1 MRLVSILI
9 RNYRLHKE
17 IRIEFDPARTL
28 VGGRNESG
36 KSTIIEAVHRA
47 LFLKA
52 KGNTEYHKAMVST
65 LHVGHPEVELTFET
79 AGVRYIVR
87 KRFGTNGSTTLAPS
101 NSETLNGEG
110 AEAELARVLNVEAGV
125 GGKTMASQWAHLW
138 VWQGKA
144 CDDPSSHASANVG
157 GLLQRLQQMGGGG
170 ALQSERDAQV
180 ASYFSGLQNSI
191 YTNSGRPKAGS
202 ALEIAESSAAE
213 AQERLR
219 IAIERIQRLESA
231 ADDLETATKTVISSE
246 ATIEGLQLERDRTDA
261 REKKIQIERQH
272 ESEHSNS
279 ARTAREQCAAIE
291 SANLDIASAQSDILS
306 LKEGLKPKQEA
317 IARLEVLLATAKAEA
332 AAAENEAR
340 KAAVVARKA
349 RLAYEL
355 AGLRIQLIER
365 SEILRKL
372 TEKAGKVAKMRSALA
387 ASEKEMSK
395 LPVLDR
401 SKLNK
406 IQKLESEVSRSHA
419 ALEAIAT
426 AVEVI
431 SANKPVKI
439 GGKEILPGERRILTQ
454 ESEIVAGTSLRL
466 RVQPGGGTT
475 LGDARKAKDEAEKD
489 LRGLLDSLG
498 LASPKDAIE
507 IGAQREDLAGRIKT
521 TRAEIAAMD
530 AEDIDRE
537 LEVARNNLTTSRAE
551 VERHEALVEET
562 KAPADIEA
570 AEESAKVLKRLLR
583 EAEGY
588 EAEANGAKDVA
599 SKSLQR
605 AEQALAA
612 AKDDSAQQKMS
623 LGRREAQLEILL
635 RNHGDD
641 ASRNKK
647 LSELKAARIAAE
659 TLLAAT
665 VAAINELQPDLIE
678 DDKVRIERAIKA
690 ATDEQNDARSRIAVA
705 KAALRSD
712 GSEDPATEL
721 ATARARAHSAEEE
734 RVSQV
739 RHAKAIA
746 LLDMLFREEQ
756 RGLAERFTKPLAD
769 RISGYLRCIFGPEAG
784 VQLRLEDNEFTGLRL
799 LRPKFGNS
807 PFAFDALSGGAK
819 EQTAAAYR
827 LAMAEVLAAD
837 YDGCLPVVFDDA
849 FAYSDPERVG
859 EMQRMLNLA
868 ANRGLQVIILTCNPA
883 DYASLG
889 AKLVTLRSESYLQGQ
904 MNSRATGVVG
914 GFPNEPVDHSPTPSE
929 EGSVNSAIEV
939 TDELRKT
946 LLEGLL
952 SLGGSSGN
960 GSLRE
965 KLDWDEATY
974 IAVKGDLLAAGRL
987 QSGRG
992 RGGSVSLSPN

>member
-1 MRLVSILI
+1 MYENKYLL
-9 RNYRLHKE
+9 
-17 IRIEFDPARTL
+17 
-28 VGGRNESG
+28 
-36 KSTIIEAVHRA
+36 
-47 LFLKA
+47 
-52 KGNTEYHKAMVST
+52 
-65 LHVGHPEVELTFET
+65 
-79 AGVRYIVR
+79 
-87 KRFGTNGSTTLAPS
+87 GTS
-101 NSETLNGEG
+101 
-110 AEAELARVLNVEAGV
+110 LARPVIAKHQVEV
-125 GGKTMASQWAHLW
+125 
-138 VWQGKA
+138 
-144 CDDPSSHASANVG
+144 
-157 GLLQRLQQMGGGG
+157 
-170 ALQSERDAQV
+170 ALR
-180 ASYFSGLQNSI
+180 
-191 YTNSGRPKAGS
+191 
-202 ALEIAESSAAE
+202 
-213 AQERLR
+213 
-219 IAIERIQRLESA
+219 
-231 ADDLETATKTVISSE
+231 
-246 ATIEGLQLERDRTDA
+246 EG
-261 REKKIQIERQH
+261 
-272 ESEHSNS
+272 
-279 ARTAREQCAAIE
+279 
-291 SANLDIASAQSDILS
+291 
-306 LKEGLKPKQEA
+306 
-317 IARLEVLLATAKAEA
+317 
-332 AAAENEAR
+332 
-340 KAAVVARKA
+340 
-349 RLAYEL
+349 
-355 AGLRIQLIER
+355 
-365 SEILRKL
+365 
-372 TEKAGKVAKMRSALA
+372 
-387 ASEKEMSK
+387 
-395 LPVLDR
+395 
-401 SKLNK
+401 
-406 IQKLESEVSRSHA
+406 
-419 ALEAIAT
+419 AT
-426 AVEVI
+426 AV
-431 SANKPVKI
+431 SH
-439 GGKEILPGERRILTQ
+439 GCTGKGNDQVRFKM
-454 ESEIVAGTSLRL
+454 A
-466 RVQPGGGTT
+466 
-475 LGDARKAKDEAEKD
+475 
-489 LRGLLDSLG
+489 
-498 LASPKDAIE
+498 
-507 IGAQREDLAGRIKT
+507 
-521 TRAEIAAMD
+521 
-530 AEDIDRE
+530 
-537 LEVARNNLTTSRAE
+537 
-551 VERHEALVEET
+551 
-562 KAPADIEA
+562 
-570 AEESAKVLKRLLR
+570 
-583 EAEGY
+583 Y
-588 EAEANGAKDVA
+588 
-599 SKSLQR
+599 
-605 AEQALAA
+605 QALAPELKVVA
-612 AKDDSAQQKMS
+612 PW
-623 LGRREAQLEILL
+623 REC
-635 RNHGDD
+635 
-641 ASRNKK
+641 RNKK